1 MADLRIPGVDVSKWQ
16 PDVDWA
22 KIIAAGMQFAFVR
35 ASNGTG
41 AANEQMF
48 VPHWRAAKAAG
59 MAVRGAYHYFE
70 PGQSAADQAALF
82 LSQVRSA
89 LTAGESAYLPAV
101 LDVEAPP
108 NGVAAAAYVAGITAW
123 LGAVE
128 ADPLFAGRKSIV
140 YTTQSFWA
148 ELGNP
153 AGFSSRPL
161 WIADYSQDPPRLPS
175 GWSTYAFFQKSQTGS
190 VSGIPG
196 NADLDFFNGD
206 IDVLTAMTAPLTA

>member
-1 MADLRIPGVDVSKWQ
+1 MADLRVPGVDVSKWQ
-16 PDVDWA
+16 PNVDWA

-35 ASNGTG
+35 ASCGTT

-59 MAVRGAYHYFE
+59 MAIRGAYHYFE
-70 PGQSAADQAALF
+70 PAQSAADQATLF
-82 LSQVRSA
+82 LTQVRSA
-89 LTAGESAYLPAV
+89 LAAGENAYLPAV

-108 NGVAAAAYVAGITAW
+108 NGVTAAAYVAGITAW

-128 ADPLFAGRKSIV
+128 ADPLFAGRTSII

-148 ELGNP
+148 QLGNP
-153 AGFSSRPL
+153 AGFSNRPL
-161 WIADYSQDPPRLPS
+161 WIADYSQDPPRLAS
-175 GWSTYAFFQKSQTGS
+175 GWATYAFFQKSQTGQ
-190 VSGIPG
+190 VAGIPG

-206 IDVLTAMTAPLTA
+206 ADVLTAMTSPLTA